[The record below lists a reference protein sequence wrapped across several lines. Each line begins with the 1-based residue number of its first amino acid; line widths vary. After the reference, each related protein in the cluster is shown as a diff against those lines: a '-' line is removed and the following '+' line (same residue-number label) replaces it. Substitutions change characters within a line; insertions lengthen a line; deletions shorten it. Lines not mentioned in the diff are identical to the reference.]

1 MSILVIVHGLG
12 LGLKG
17 QGYSK
22 AMVTMATN
30 SLLAVA
36 VQQWMMKGWGK
47 EKEKE
52 HRQKAGDGV
61 AVGGYLSTVRLVLA
75 KRRRHWRRRTSAQ
88 NEKRTVSSWGNVL
101 NWNYPPND
109 SIVTGDVHD
118 IKLTGGPVCILLCF
132 RLALRLRWW
141 YALWYAFLLR
151 TVRNSKVVLATFNLP
166 KQLWE

>member
-75 KRRRHWRRRTSAQ
+75 SDDVIGGGARQHKKRKAHQS
-88 NEKRTVSSWGNVL
+88 
-101 NWNYPPND
+101 
-109 SIVTGDVHD
+109 
-118 IKLTGGPVCILLCF
+118 
-132 RLALRLRWW
+132 
-141 YALWYAFLLR
+141 
-151 TVRNSKVVLATFNLP
+151 
-166 KQLWE
+166 